1 MKNNIFLWCSIACLS
16 FAFAKAQTTTRGIK
30 VAVVNMEYI
39 LENVPE
45 YQKAKQDLDLKMQ
58 QWNGEIQAMKTEIEQ
73 MEKALQSE
81 KVLLTKE
88 LIEEKEED
96 IRLKQEDLLKYQQK
110 RFGPEGDFKL
120 QSVQLIQPVQDQVF
134 NEVQKISELKKY
146 DFIMDS
152 SEVNLL
158 YSADRHDLSDE
169 ILRAI
174 GRTAKTKDRS
184 EKKDKPKSNA
194 KPVDENPYLSVI
206 EAEEKEAK
214 IQAKEEILNAREAAQ
229 LAKVARN
236 DSIKA
241 ARAKQYEQRREE
253 LQRRRDSILAAR
265 AKAREKKE

>member
-1 MKNNIFLWCSIACLS
+1 MKNNIFLWCIIACLS

-73 MEKALQSE
+73 MEKALQNE

-184 EKKDKPKSNA
+184 EKKEKPNA

-214 IQAKEEILNAREAAQ
+214 TKAKEEILNARETAQ
-229 LAKVARN
+229 LAKAARN

-241 ARAKQYEQRREE
+241 ARAKQYEQRREQ
-253 LQRRRDSILAAR
+253 LQRRRDSILDAR
-265 AKAREKKE
+265 AKAREKKQ